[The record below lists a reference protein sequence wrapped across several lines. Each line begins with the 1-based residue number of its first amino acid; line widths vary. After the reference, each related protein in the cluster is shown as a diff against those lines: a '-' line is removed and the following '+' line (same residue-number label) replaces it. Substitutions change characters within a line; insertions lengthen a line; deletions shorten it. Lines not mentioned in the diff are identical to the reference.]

1 MNMFSGEHKWLNQHE
16 VKFIGLISVEI
27 LRVGDIKLT
36 ITFAEI

>member
-1 MNMFSGEHKWLNQHE
+1 MVKQYE

-27 LRVGDIKLT
+27 LRLGDIKLT